1 MNSPKVPFRHPA
13 GGGAVVLG
21 EGLLWLLS
29 RMREAGDL
37 PEDVVFK
44 VSVFAGHG
52 NPAGAKVKFAQILHE
67 LIQGSCPG
75 AALSGWGPPDLA
87 IPQP

>member
-1 MNSPKVPFRHPA
+1 MDQRKVKEILAKHGIPGGDAYELPKVPFRHPA

-52 NPAGAKVKFAQILHE
+52 NPAGQR
-67 LIQGSCPG
+67 
-75 AALSGWGPPDLA
+75 
-87 IPQP
+87 